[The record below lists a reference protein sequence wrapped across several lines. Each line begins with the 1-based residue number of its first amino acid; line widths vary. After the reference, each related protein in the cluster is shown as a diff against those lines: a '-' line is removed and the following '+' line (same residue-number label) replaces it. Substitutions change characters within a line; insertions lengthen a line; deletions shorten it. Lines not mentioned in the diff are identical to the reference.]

1 MLERTFSR
9 VFFIT
14 SAVVVVSASLVG
26 QTIVVRAAR
35 ILDVASGEIRRP
47 GVVVID
53 GDRIRVVNPTTVPT
67 DAAVVE
73 LGDATLLPGLMD
85 MHIHLMIEPGTAW
98 IRQPLYET
106 QAEWA
111 LLAARNARR
120 AAERFHDGPRS
131 RVSRVCRCCVSAGDG

>member
-53 GDRIRVVNPTTVPT
+53 GDRIRVVNPTTFRP
-67 DAAVVE
+67 
-73 LGDATLLPGLMD
+73 TLLWSNSGM
-85 MHIHLMIEPGTAW
+85 
-98 IRQPLYET
+98 R
-106 QAEWA
+106 
-111 LLAARNARR
+111 
-120 AAERFHDGPRS
+120 
-131 RVSRVCRCCVSAGDG
+131 RCCLD